1 MVLRVRAC
9 SMTFWSL
16 LLQIGLGNVSLIL
29 PFGILWEPSLSD
41 ALPLFEKFQDTP
53 EAGAADYAEDRAQDS
68 VLHQKAGS
76 YEKCAGKGKYP
87 PALGSEIIFA
97 LDYYGVKEPYDQ
109 KGRHRYYQ
117 SSKIHKSC
125 IVVGRKEIPIYL

>member
-1 MVLRVRAC
+1 MCNCRLRTTAVNSSSSCRA
-9 SMTFWSL
+9 SHILWYAPSSSKSFL

-87 PALGSEIIFA
+87 PALG
-97 LDYYGVKEPYDQ
+97 
-109 KGRHRYYQ
+109 
-117 SSKIHKSC
+117 
-125 IVVGRKEIPIYL
+125 